1 VRSTARPFGS
11 KRMELWELGFGIGV
25 LGVFV
30 VFMAV
35 LAYVSEDYARSR
47 R

>member
-1 VRSTARPFGS
+1 
-11 KRMELWELGFGIGV
+11 MELWELGFGIGV

-30 VFMAV
+30 VFMGV
-35 LAYVSEDYARSR
+35 LAYVSEDYAHSR